1 MVVNV
6 NPTAI
11 TVSWQLPA
19 RPYGVITAYKVWY
32 NQTLNCSGSLVSFS
46 DSVAGSVLM
55 YTFTELEED
64 TVYVFYVSAETSAG
78 EGEAAVV
85 TRRTSEDG
93 ECVCVCV
100 CVCRRVGVRLSMRTC
115 VCALP

>member
-1 MVVNV
+1 MVVDV
-6 NPTAI
+6 NPTDI
-11 TVSWQLPA
+11 MVSWRPPA
-19 RPYGVITAYKVWY
+19 RPNGVITAYNVWY

-78 EGEAAVV
+78 EGEAAMVME
-85 TRRTSEDG
+85 RTSEDG
-93 ECVCVCV
+93 KCVWGEKGCICVWVWVWCV
-100 CVCRRVGVRLSMRTC
+100 RGCLW
-115 VCALP
+115 P